1 MATIEMGL
9 GRDDV
14 ELTVTKAELDR
25 LEKAYQYFA
34 LFLQNLKLIPEL
46 RKGMWKIWPDL
57 FDDDDLEVRE
67 QVLRNLIRTL
77 KLDLQTCWFC
87 ANLIEA
93 DGEHSTFNDHV
104 VCLTCADK
112 LLEPST
118 ATGKDER

>member
-34 LFLQNLKLIPEL
+34 LFLENLKLIPRL
-46 RKGMWKIWPDL
+46 RKGMWKIWPGL
-57 FDDDDLEVRE
+57 FDDDDLAVHE
-67 QVLRNLIRTL
+67 QVLRNLLRTL
-77 KLDLQTCWFC
+77 KLDIDVCWFC
-87 ANLIEA
+87 ATRIWS
-93 DGEHSTFNDHV
+93 DDQHSTFNDHV

-112 LLEPST
+112 LLETP
-118 ATGKDER
+118 K